1 MKIYL
6 AHSLTQAPEEFKTE
20 MLELKAKLNAKH
32 EILDYLGLT
41 AGTAEDVFNHDVNCV
56 KDCDLLL
63 AEVSYPAIGLGFE
76 IATALQSG
84 KKVLAVAKESSKVS
98 RLVLGIN
105 DTRYRFARYREAE
118 EILKLLDHEYAQ
130 N

>member
-20 MLELKAKLNAKH
+20 MVKLRELLKTEHEVLEFK
-32 EILDYLGLT
+32 GLV
-41 AGTAEDVFNHDVNCV
+41 AGTPEDVYHHDVQCV

-76 IATALQSG
+76 IATALQIN
-84 KKVLAVAKESSKVS
+84 KKVLAVAKQDAKVS
-98 RLVLGIN
+98 RLVLGIQN
-105 DTRYRFARYREAE
+105 SDFKFIRYYLIQ
-118 EILKLLDHEYAQ
+118 EILAHCK
-130 N
+130 

>member
-20 MLELKAKLNAKH
+20 MIKLRELLKTKYEVLIFK
-32 EILDYLGLT
+32 GLID
-41 AGTAEDVFNHDVNCV
+41 GTPEDVYRHDVQCV

-76 IATALQSG
+76 IATAINQS
-84 KKVLAVAKESSKVS
+84 KKILAVAKKDAKVS
-98 RLVLGIN
+98 RLVLGIKETN
-105 DTRYRFARYREAE
+105 YSFKRYNKIE
-118 EILKLLDHEYAQ
+118 EILEIIKKLF
-130 N
+130 